1 MGKRRAKRRAKRSA
15 KRGTTRGVRC
25 AVCGGVRCDVCDV
38 ALCANAGVNSPSASP
53 PHYITRYGVTPSMV
67 AGGVTRAAFAQS
79 LEAANCR
86 VTVAN
91 TEMECDTTPLNKH
104 VRRIEEGR
112 GATRSVRCAVCG
124 VLCATVLCST
134 VLCETVLCET
144 VC

>member
-1 MGKRRAKRRAKRSA
+1 
-15 KRGTTRGVRC
+15 
-25 AVCGGVRCDVCDV
+25 
-38 ALCANAGVNSPSASP
+38 
-53 PHYITRYGVTPSMV
+53 MV

-112 GATRSVRCAVCG
+112 GATRSVWCAT

>member
-1 MGKRRAKRRAKRSA
+1 
-15 KRGTTRGVRC
+15 
-25 AVCGGVRCDVCDV
+25 
-38 ALCANAGVNSPSASP
+38 
-53 PHYITRYGVTPSMV
+53 MV

-112 GATRSVRCAVCG
+112 GATRSVWCAVCG
-124 VLCATVLCST
+124 VLLCCVLLCYVVLCCVKPCCVKLYANT
-134 VLCETVLCET
+134 VVTLCFFLSSSPPLLLSS
-144 VC
+144 